1 MGWRYMLE
9 FAAMLI
15 MIGGVGG
22 IFYGVAKGTIA
33 FSFRTIQLLAIIF
46 VLPVVMI
53 LALERAIGNEAG
65 AALIGTV
72 VGYALSGIGKS
83 E

>member
-1 MGWRYMLE
+1 MGWRYIIE

-15 MIGGVGG
+15 MLGGVGG
-22 IFYGVAKGTIA
+22 ILYGVVKGTIA
-33 FSFRTIQLLAIIF
+33 FSFRTIQLMAIIF

>member
-1 MGWRYMLE
+1 
-9 FAAMLI
+9 
-15 MIGGVGG
+15 
-22 IFYGVAKGTIA
+22 
-33 FSFRTIQLLAIIF
+33 
-46 VLPVVMI
+46 MI